1 MELAG
6 MKRAMTGIDQAAE
19 IGVAADL
26 ASLLGTGDDLDRHLE
41 ALRLAL
47 GQFGQGLELFW
58 VMGGVESTSPR
69 PVAIQSLT
77 IDQPTD
83 IIERLEAFAP
93 NAESQLLVMAARQG
107 IENRLDAGRDPPA
120 IAAGKTPAGP
130 PGIAHHLGSA
140 RLGGLLPRPPT
151 GLARSPHQH
160 VD

>member
-69 PVAIQSLT
+69 PVAIQSRT

-83 IIERLEAFAP
+83 IIERLDAFAP
-93 NAESQLLVMAARQG
+93 NAESQLLVMAAGQG
-107 IENRLDAGRDPPA
+107 IETRLDAGRDLPA
-120 IAAGKTPAGP
+120 IAAGTPPAGAL
-130 PGIAHHLGSA
+130 GIDHQRGSA
-140 RLGGLLPRPPT
+140 RPGGLPPRRKT
-151 GLARSPHQH
+151 RI
-160 VD
+160 D